1 MTKYTLDRFEESL
14 GVLLK
19 YPNEEEQLLIPKEEL
34 EGFREGDILSV
45 TKINDKYSISLL
57 SEETEK
63 MRHKVNDLINKL
75 NNKK

>member
-19 YPNEEEQLLIPKEEL
+19 YPNEEEQLLIPKEEIA
-34 EGFREGDILSV
+34 EFREGDILSV
-45 TKINDKYSISLL
+45 TKIDDEYSISLL

-63 MRHKVNDLINKL
+63 MRNKVNALMNKL
-75 NNKK
+75 KNKK